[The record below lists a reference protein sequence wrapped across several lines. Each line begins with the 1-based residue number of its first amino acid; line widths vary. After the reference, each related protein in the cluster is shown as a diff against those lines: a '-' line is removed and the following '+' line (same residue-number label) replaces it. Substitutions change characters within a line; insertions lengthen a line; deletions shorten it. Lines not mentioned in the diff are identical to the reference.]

1 MNFPTLPPLP
11 SPPMPV
17 IPAVPPQ
24 AAAAAAQA
32 QQVMVTPA
40 NAVFKDGYTPPLP
53 YLFGLR
59 APNQAK
65 APVPNGTVLLD
76 PARQQGHTFDSG
88 YGSGAN
94 DGALRGL
101 LVGAALG
108 ALSVVL
114 YNKFSR

>member
-11 SPPMPV
+11 SPPLPT
-17 IPAVPPQ
+17 VPPQ

-40 NAVFKDGYTPPLP
+40 NAVYKDGYTPTLP
-53 YLFGLR
+53 YLLGLR